1 MAIFLKPSIIRDIG
15 DMSEIT
21 NSKYN
26 FLKAEQMLREN
37 KGRPTPNLDILEDLI
52 YPIEKNEE

>member
-1 MAIFLKPSIIRDIG
+1 
-15 DMSEIT
+15 MSEIT